1 MRRGDKLDLWEQ
13 RVLNILQKYR
23 GLASILFIVLSG
35 VANASSC
42 VVLLYH
48 RFSDITPKSTSVSPK
63 LFEQH
68 LQYLQ
73 DNGFKV
79 LKLSTM
85 LERLDSDNLPDKCV
99 ALTADDAYQSIA
111 KNAYPLLKKYQMP
124 MSVFVATEPA
134 DKKYPAMM
142 TWQQMRDSQGELL
155 QFYNHT
161 DTHPHLLDLNKT
173 QIETQITQ
181 AQNRLHQQLN
191 QSEKFLAYP
200 YGESNPEIAQQMKVL
215 GYVAFGQHSG
225 VVSSSSNRQNL
236 PRFPMAA
243 HYAKMASFKTKVNT
257 LPMPIKPKNINPV
270 FTSNPP
276 TLALEFLKPL
286 NKHQKANLNCFA
298 SGGVETKWKGNQQVE
313 ITAKKPL
320 TKRRSKYNCTMPSEQ
335 KGRYHWYSIQW
346 VNAPS

>member
-1 MRRGDKLDLWEQ
+1 M
-13 RVLNILQKYR
+13 LNILQKYR

-42 VVLLYH
+42 VVLQYH
-48 RFSDITPKSTSVSPK
+48 HFSDATPKSTSISPT
-63 LFEQH
+63 LFAQH

-73 DNGFKV
+73 DNDFNV
-79 LKLSTM
+79 LKLSAM
-85 LERLDSDNLPDKCV
+85 LERLENDNLPDKCV

-124 MSVFVATEPA
+124 MSVFVATEAA
-134 DKKYPAMM
+134 DKKYSAMM
-142 TWQQMRDSQGELL
+142 SWQQMRDIQGEFV

-161 DTHPHLLDLNKT
+161 KTHPYLLDLDAT
-173 QIETQITQ
+173 QIQVQITQ
-181 AQNRLHQQLN
+181 AQNRLSQELSQN
-191 QSEKFLAYP
+191 EKIFAYP
-200 YGESNPEIAQQMKVL
+200 YGEANLEIFKQVEAL

-243 HYAKMASFKTKVNT
+243 NYAKMKNFKTKVNT
-257 LPMPIKPKNINPV
+257 LPMPIKPKNTNPV
-270 FTSNPP
+270 FTNNPP

-298 SGGVETKWKGNQQVE
+298 SGGVEMEWKGNQQVE